1 LKQVQAL
8 KTLVELDHVTR
19 RFDGRAAIQD
29 VSLAVYRGEVVSLM
43 GPNGA
48 GKSTVLKLVLG
59 LDRPDEGRVT
69 LTPDMV
75 IGYMPQRISIDPLF
89 PLSVERFI
97 RLRPGVSRADV
108 RIAAER
114 VGVTALLDSLMGTLS
129 GGQLQRVLLARAIVR
144 KPDLLVL
151 DEPVQGVDVTGQVE
165 LYELIGRLR
174 AEFDCGVLMVSHDL
188 HLVMAATDRV
198 ICLNGHICCSGEPQA
213 ITSDPAYRA
222 LFGDDARLAL
232 YTHAHDHVHD
242 EMCGADTGK
251 GQET

>member
-1 LKQVQAL
+1 MS
-8 KTLVELDHVTR
+8 TLVRLDHVTR
-19 RFDGRAAIQD
+19 RFDGRTAIEN
-29 VSLAVYRGEVVSLM
+29 VSLEVDRGEVVSLM

-48 GKSTVLKLVLG
+48 GKSTVLRLVLG
-59 LDRPDEGRVT
+59 LDRPDEGTVT
-69 LTPDMV
+69 LAPDMV
-75 IGYMPQRISIDPLF
+75 IGFMPQRIGIDPLF

-97 RLRPGVSRADV
+97 RLRPGVSRAEARD
-108 RIAAER
+108 AALK
-114 VGVTALLDSLMGTLS
+114 VGVTGLLNALMGTLS

-174 AEFDCGVLMVSHDL
+174 REYDCGVLMVSHDL
-188 HLVMAATDRV
+188 HLVMASTDRV
-198 ICLNGHICCSGEPQA
+198 ICLNGHVCCSGEPQA

-222 LFGDDARLAL
+222 LFGDQARLAL

-242 EMCGADTGK
+242 GTGGTDDREGA
-251 GQET
+251 ES